1 MKTKVLLAL
10 LAAVLLT
17 SCGESSSSDS
27 KKDSSSVQ
35 TTASAAE
42 SDNTAAAA
50 AGSDPEP
57 EPEPAADTQADR
69 ETIYQVSLLQ
79 GLTLGDYNGSVSVA
93 DLKANGDTGIGT
105 FDGLNGE
112 LIMSDG
118 VVYRGLSDGSVE
130 VVADDETIP
139 FANVTF
145 FDADEQEDVSG
156 IATIADIKA
165 LLDERVEKLG
175 KNSFYMVKIEGTFN
189 KVHARSELKQEK
201 PYKPL
206 AKVLETDQREFE
218 WENIEG
224 TVVALYCPEYMKD
237 LNAAGWHLHFISSDK
252 TKGGHVLDVDIN
264 SAKLS
269 IDPTQG
275 YNMQLPET
283 EMFPTLDLTK
293 DQSEDIKK
301 VETKD

>member
-27 KKDSSSVQ
+27 KKDSSVQ

-42 SDNTAAAA
+42 SDNTATAA
-50 AGSDPEP
+50 AGSDSEPEAESVPDPEP
-57 EPEPAADTQADR
+57 EPEPAADTQANR

-139 FANVTF
+139 FAQPART
-145 FDADEQEDVSG
+145 ATRKDEG
-156 IATIADIKA
+156 
-165 LLDERVEKLG
+165 
-175 KNSFYMVKIEGTFN
+175 
-189 KVHARSELKQEK
+189 
-201 PYKPL
+201 P
-206 AKVLETDQREFE
+206 
-218 WENIEG
+218 
-224 TVVALYCPEYMKD
+224 
-237 LNAAGWHLHFISSDK
+237 
-252 TKGGHVLDVDIN
+252 
-264 SAKLS
+264 
-269 IDPTQG
+269 
-275 YNMQLPET
+275 
-283 EMFPTLDLTK
+283 
-293 DQSEDIKK
+293 
-301 VETKD
+301 

>member
-27 KKDSSSVQ
+27 KKDNSSVQ

-42 SDNTAAAA
+42 SDNTATAAE
-50 AGSDPEP
+50 GSDPEP

-206 AKVLETDQREFE
+206 AEVLETDQREFE

-237 LNAAGWHLHFISSDK
+237 LNATGWHLHFISSDK